1 MTMTLVEAADS
12 RPTRRAATVSR
23 AFGVTLSL
31 ALAGWLTWN
40 LLASPQQFV
49 SVALDGLSV
58 GALYALIAL
67 GYTLVYGIIGLINFA
82 HGDLFMLASVFS
94 SIILVSWLGA
104 DQPTAKNWLLMA
116 MVLALV
122 MAACAAINAVTDIVA
137 YRRLRQAPRLT
148 SLITSVGISF
158 AFRWLGLQL
167 NGPGQR
173 VWPTIIPSGG
183 VSIGVFTLDYS
194 TIVVTG
200 VTVPLLLVL
209 SYVMQNTK
217 QGKAM
222 RATSQDRDT
231 ATLMGI
237 HVDRTIAFT
246 FAIGGALAGAAG
258 LLYFETLGDTNYT
271 GGTQFG
277 LIAFTGAVLGGV
289 GNLLG
294 AVIGGYLIGL
304 VQAFNDGLPHGLGQ
318 QWSQSVVFVV
328 LILVLVFRPEG
339 LLGHRHVVNV

>member
-1 MTMTLVEAADS
+1 MTLVERADS
-12 RPTRRAATVSR
+12 RPTHRAATSAR
-23 AFGVTLSL
+23 AVGITMGL
-31 ALAGWLTWN
+31 ALAGWLVWN

-94 SIILVSWLGA
+94 SIMLVSWLGA

-116 MVLALV
+116 LVLALV
-122 MAACAAINAVTDIVA
+122 MAACAAINAASDFVA

-158 AFRWLGLQL
+158 VFRWLGLQL

-183 VSIGVFTLDYS
+183 VNIGGFTLDYS

-209 SYVMQNTK
+209 SYVVQNTK

-271 GGTQFG
+271 AGTQFG

-289 GNLLG
+289 GNLVG

-304 VQAFNDGLPHGLGQ
+304 IQAFNDGLPHGLGQ
-318 QWSQSVVFVV
+318 QWSQSVVFIV
-328 LILVLVFRPEG
+328 LILVLVVRPEG